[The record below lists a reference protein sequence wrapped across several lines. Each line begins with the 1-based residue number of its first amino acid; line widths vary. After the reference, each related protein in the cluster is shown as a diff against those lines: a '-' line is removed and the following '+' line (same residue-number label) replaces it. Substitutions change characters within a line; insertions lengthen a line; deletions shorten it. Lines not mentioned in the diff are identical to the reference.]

1 MRHPM
6 AVYFLQQSTKFDCH
20 RTTAVARTTKRHD
33 QIEDG
38 PGCGGWV
45 NMNDIVARVL
55 DCTEYAA
62 DESSF
67 LMADK
72 MLRTLAS
79 DISRRQ
85 WCIRR
90 IKQSFRFVVG
100 AERDGECLGVA
111 MSPKGSLGPFGE
123 PSGDFNRRVECADK
137 RTMPSAM
144 CGRHSIQLVGLRRSL
159 VRVLLFFAY
168 GSIVVAT
175 AGWFA
180 STRHAVGMGVLAL
193 PGESRAIFPDKR

>member
-1 MRHPM
+1 LAAAGLMTRTRPTIQKRGGAEQCRPMWDATMRHPM

-55 DCTEYAA
+55 
-62 DESSF
+62 
-67 LMADK
+67 
-72 MLRTLAS
+72 
-79 DISRRQ
+79 
-85 WCIRR
+85 
-90 IKQSFRFVVG
+90 
-100 AERDGECLGVA
+100 
-111 MSPKGSLGPFGE
+111 
-123 PSGDFNRRVECADK
+123 
-137 RTMPSAM
+137 
-144 CGRHSIQLVGLRRSL
+144 
-159 VRVLLFFAY
+159 LFFAY

-175 AGWFA
+175 TGWFA

-193 PGESRAIFPDKR
+193 PGESRAIFPDNR